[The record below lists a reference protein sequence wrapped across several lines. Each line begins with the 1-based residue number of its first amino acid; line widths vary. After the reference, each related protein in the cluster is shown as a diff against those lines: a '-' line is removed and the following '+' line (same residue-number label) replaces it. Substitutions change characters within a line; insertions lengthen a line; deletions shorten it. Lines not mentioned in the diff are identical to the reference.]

1 MDPIMLIHAVTL
13 RQIHSKKLTSAWVI
27 PRRLFHLTG
36 QVHLV
41 VISRLKFNRAS
52 IVGRAKRRPVN
63 LDLYCE
69 AWDE

>member
-1 MDPIMLIHAVTL
+1 MDHIMLIHAVTL

-41 VISRLKFNRAS
+41 VISKLNSRA
-52 IVGRAKRRPVN
+52 I
-63 LDLYCE
+63 
-69 AWDE
+69 